1 MTKLLSHNV
10 ASCRLSETF
19 SSGAETWSL
28 HVRGNPGPVF
38 LTHVQRLTAERPP
51 RCSEDVQIP
60 GASSGSGA
68 AGPSAGGSEQL
79 AQEPVPTGWRCSA
92 RRGFQGA
99 AERATWASLCT
110 AGARLTPGPMG
121 LRRPR
126 PCLHMELSR
135 VPPACGTRSCAA
147 SKAHLMPPRT
157 HVAVGKVTCPLPG
170 PVGSIFWRTVEE
182 EQEEVD
188 FEEIKSVLK
197 QNMLFKPGRGG

>member
-38 LTHVQRLTAERPP
+38 LTHVQRLTSERPP

-92 RRGFQGA
+92 RRGLQGA
-99 AERATWASLCT
+99 AECATWASVC
-110 AGARLTPGPMG
+110 AACPMLTPPPPQPNGSQAPTALSAHGAVQGASCLWNALMRCEQSPFDAASDSRG
-121 LRRPR
+121 CGEGYLPAPR
-126 PCLHMELSR
+126 PCWLYFLEN
-135 VPPACGTRSCAA
+135 C
-147 SKAHLMPPRT
+147 
-157 HVAVGKVTCPLPG
+157 
-170 PVGSIFWRTVEE
+170 
-182 EQEEVD
+182 
-188 FEEIKSVLK
+188 
-197 QNMLFKPGRGG
+197 